1 MPTINSARDEEK
13 SEERSRES
21 IQQLQKQI
29 EELQQQINQNL
40 SQTTE
45 NEDDKDSIDTLLMDG
60 VDLRVII
67 NRRLIQLCIKKL

>member
-13 SEERSRES
+13 EEEKPK
-21 IQQLQKQI
+21 QKISSLDQQI

-67 NRRLIQLCIKKL
+67 NRRLIQLWIKKL